1 MLYRIQF
8 RQVDNPSPFNL
19 ISSSIQRRIQVAF
32 KNKMRQTTQ
41 LHFLEALLLRNVKLK
56 VQVQCEKQ
64 IQYWVL
70 ILIRL
75 KAQLMEHQFFT
86 IEAVQTI
93 KIGL

>member
-1 MLYRIQF
+1 MLFRIQF
-8 RQVDNPSPFNL
+8 RQVDNLSPFNS

-70 ILIRL
+70 ISIRL
-75 KAQLMEHQFFT
+75 KAQLMEHQFLT
-86 IEAVQTI
+86 IEAVQTT